1 MRKIAILISY
11 ILPFYFRDK
20 LFKLLALSIG
30 KGFDLGST
38 NKEFN
43 LIKPYL
49 NSNPKLLVDV
59 GVNRGE
65 YADVLIKN
73 YPNSITYLFEP
84 QKYLYDFLL
93 KKYNSSN
100 KIKLFNLALDENDG
114 EVTLKKGFEGDG
126 EASIYDRKYL
136 KNKKNI
142 EEKVKCNRLDS
153 IIINQKID
161 FIKIDVEGN
170 EMKVLNG
177 MKKIIHNTKI
187 IQIEFGGTWIDSR
200 FFYRDLFDF
209 FKMFNFDLYRM
220 TPNKL
225 IKIKNYEETDEYF
238 TFTNFVGI
246 NNKEL

>member
-84 QKYLYDFLL
+84 QKYLYDF
-93 KKYNSSN
+93 
-100 KIKLFNLALDENDG
+100 
-114 EVTLKKGFEGDG
+114 
-126 EASIYDRKYL
+126 
-136 KNKKNI
+136 
-142 EEKVKCNRLDS
+142 
-153 IIINQKID
+153 
-161 FIKIDVEGN
+161 FIK
-170 EMKVLNG
+170 
-177 MKKIIHNTKI
+177 KI
-187 IQIEFGGTWIDSR
+187 
-200 FFYRDLFDF
+200 
-209 FKMFNFDLYRM
+209 
-220 TPNKL
+220 
-225 IKIKNYEETDEYF
+225 
-238 TFTNFVGI
+238 
-246 NNKEL
+246 